1 MNKTK
6 IFISGLLV
14 FVLAAITAASIVC
27 FIYVDIIW
35 PLILTTVLL
44 VLAELAISLRIIVS
58 GRSPYAKACWIL
70 GIILLPIIGII
81 AFLIFGV
88 NPLIKKQRKEYL
100 DNQKEFLKTEDN
112 SLSEQ
117 LKDNHIYGWLF
128 AYGYNNMLKPV
139 TKDNQI
145 KVIEDNTQLFEESI
159 KLIRSAKEFINVQSF
174 IFKYKGFWTRI
185 FLAELI
191 KKANE
196 GVKVRV
202 IYDWLGSWRRV
213 QPKIFNQLKK
223 YGVEVVCFNP
233 KGLTAF
239 KGSTN
244 YRLHSKFII
253 VDNKVAL
260 YGGSNFADE
269 YLSMAKYENHWKDL
283 NFLITGPIVNSMNTT
298 FINYWLTFTGNTISE
313 SSRQNIRN
321 DAKLLL
327 KKQEFK
333 STNSLAQLL
342 IFDPDFNDF
351 TLDNALINCF
361 FNAKKSIKIISPYFC
376 PTPKIIEALS
386 WCHSHNIDI
395 KIITHSKNQKYVQ
408 MMNRDNLKKVVDL
421 GITAYE
427 YDGYLHSKL
436 IIIDDEYVLTGSCN
450 IDYRSIYLDFE
461 SELVIYDKNFTD
473 KMLNYFKKTLKNCNF
488 LTSQILKDKLNL
500 SSRIALKFLNV
511 GKSLF

>member
-1 MNKTK
+1 MNRTK
-6 IFISGLLV
+6 ILISGLLV
-14 FVLAAITAASIVC
+14 LLLITLVSLATIG
-27 FIYVDIIW
+27 FIYVHIVW
-35 PLILTTVLL
+35 PLVLTAIIIAIL
-44 VLAELAISLRIIVS
+44 ELGFSVRIIVS
-58 GRSPYAKACWIL
+58 SRSAYAKTCWIFL
-70 GIILLPIIGII
+70 IIVLPIIGLIV
-81 AFLIFGV
+81 FLIFGV
-88 NPLIKKQRKEYL
+88 NPLIKRQRRSYL
-100 DNQKEFLKTEDN
+100 KNQKVYLNTEDFDF
-112 SLSEQ
+112 S
-117 LKDNHIYGWLF
+117 KKIVDNHEYGWLF
-128 AYGYNNMLKPV
+128 AYGHNNMKKPV

-174 IFKYKGFWTRI
+174 IFKYSGFWTRI
-185 FLAELI
+185 FFAELI

-196 GVKVRV
+196 GIKVRV
-202 IYDWLGSWRRV
+202 IYDWLGSWHRV
-213 QPKIFNQLKK
+213 KPKIYKELQKF
-223 YGVEVVCFNP
+223 GVEVACFNP
-233 KGLTAF
+233 KGFTAF
-239 KGSTN
+239 KGATN

-283 NFLITGPIVNSMNTT
+283 NYLIAGPIVNSMNTT
-298 FINYWLTFTGNTISE
+298 FINYWLTFSE
-313 SSRQNIRN
+313 NSVSEASKQNIRN
-321 DAKLLL
+321 DAMLLL

-333 STNSLAQLL
+333 PTQNLSQLL
-342 IFDPDFNDF
+342 VFDPNFNEF

-376 PTPKIIEALS
+376 PTPKIIDALS
-386 WCHSHNIDI
+386 WCHTHNIKI
-395 KIITHSKNQKYVQ
+395 EIITHSKNQKYVQ
-408 MMNRDNLKKVVDL
+408 KINRDNLKKVVDL
-421 GITAYE
+421 GIDAYE

-461 SELVIYDKNFTD
+461 SELIVYDQDFAN
-473 KMLNYFKKTLKNCNF
+473 KMINYFKKTQKNCNF

-500 SSRIALKFLNV
+500 SSRMALRLLNI